1 LFSVQDIPG
10 FFIRNESNMMI
21 RRGKHAEF
29 RHFLAKGLLFF
40 HPKFTRASIAAEVG
54 IMAQEIILGDPN
66 TSD

>member
-1 LFSVQDIPG
+1 
-10 FFIRNESNMMI
+10 MMI